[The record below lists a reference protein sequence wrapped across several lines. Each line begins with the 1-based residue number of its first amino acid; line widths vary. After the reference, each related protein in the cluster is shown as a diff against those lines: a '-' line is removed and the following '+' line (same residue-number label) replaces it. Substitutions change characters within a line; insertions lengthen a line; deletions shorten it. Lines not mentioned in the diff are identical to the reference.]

1 MYRISYRKGT
11 ICKGSLPCP
20 GEFSQTVGYTV
31 SLRCNNDLDL
41 DERVHLGNILSQLIK
56 EYGGAVIVY
65 DPNIELRVTGE
76 FKFEESVI
84 YFIKNLE
91 LDFDVNQK

>member
-1 MYRISYRKGT
+1 MYRISCWRGT
-11 ICKGSLPCP
+11 VCKG
-20 GEFSQTVGYTV
+20 GFVKSQTVGYTV
-31 SLRCNNDLDL
+31 SLKCDNDLNL

-56 EYGGAVIVY
+56 EYEGTVIVY
-65 DPNIELRVTGE
+65 DPKIELYVMGE

-91 LDFDVNQK
+91 LEFDVNQK

>member
-1 MYRISYRKGT
+1 MYKISCRRGI
-11 ICKGSLPCP
+11 ICKGGFMNP
-20 GEFSQTVGYTV
+20 QTVGYTV
-31 SLRCNNDLDL
+31 SLKCNNNLDL

-65 DPNIELRVTGE
+65 DPKIELYVTGE

-91 LDFDVNQK
+91 LEFDVNQK